1 MNNVDKLIAPMN
13 LTDEL
18 LNTQLYDKIEEYKTL
33 EYKKRNCR
41 LEEYKE
47 EIKDYY
53 KILFD
58 FETIT
63 SGAKHEPHLCWIYND
78 EIQQEFVGIDNCAI
92 DMLNNLPTDKHEII
106 LIAYNANCDCRFIQQ
121 YVQNVRPIVKSNR
134 MRMLKGIYYNPIH
147 KNKIKIVIK
156 DSYRLIPMALHEFGK
171 CFKLDCHK
179 EVMTYAIY
187 TYENVSLGVCRIQ
200 DALDVLKK
208 EDKQPLLDNIETWDC
223 VLGKGMNDQMFDLI
237 K

>member
-1 MNNVDKLIAPMN
+1 M
-13 LTDEL
+13 LT
-18 LNTQLYDKIEEYKTL
+18 
-33 EYKKRNCR
+33 
-41 LEEYKE
+41 
-47 EIKDYY
+47 
-53 KILFD
+53 
-58 FETIT
+58 
-63 SGAKHEPHLCWIYND
+63 
-78 EIQQEFVGIDNCAI
+78 
-92 DMLNNLPTDKHEII
+92 
-106 LIAYNANCDCRFIQQ
+106 
-121 YVQNVRPIVKSNR
+121 
-134 MRMLKGIYYNPIH
+134 GIYYNPIH
-147 KNKIKIVIK
+147 KTTINIVIK
-156 DSYRLIPMALHEFGK
+156 GSYRLIPMALHEFGK

>member
-63 SGAKHEPHLCWIYND
+63 SGAKHEPYLCWIYND
-78 EIQQEFVGIDNCAI
+78 EIQQEFVGIDNYAV
-92 DMLNNLPTDKHEII
+92 DMLNNLPTDK
-106 LIAYNANCDCRFIQQ
+106 
-121 YVQNVRPIVKSNR
+121 
-134 MRMLKGIYYNPIH
+134 
-147 KNKIKIVIK
+147 
-156 DSYRLIPMALHEFGK
+156 
-171 CFKLDCHK
+171 
-179 EVMTYAIY
+179 T
-187 TYENVSLGVCRIQ
+187 
-200 DALDVLKK
+200 
-208 EDKQPLLDNIETWDC
+208 
-223 VLGKGMNDQMFDLI
+223 
-237 K
+237 